1 MCDMEMLYD
10 LYAKKLKTVTT
21 DFVRYLYEKINWD
34 SQLIVIMGARGVGK
48 TTMVLQHILMTDTK
62 KESLYIAADNTY
74 FAAHTLY
81 DTATQFA
88 QQGGKVLYID
98 EIHKYQ
104 NWSKEV
110 KMMYDYLPDLKVVIT
125 GSSILELIKG
135 TDADLSRRAIR
146 YTLEG
151 LSFREYLNFSLGL
164 NIPTYTLDQII
175 EGKVELPDEVKYPLA
190 HFKEYLNKGYF
201 PFFKQDDY
209 YQRLEN
215 VINQTME
222 VDIPAYAKMN
232 ISTARKLKQLLYVVS
247 RSVPFKPNFAEIGR
261 AISTDRGTVADYMV
275 YMEKSKLIRQLN
287 FAPDGMEL
295 VQKVDKIYLGN
306 PCFIYAL
313 ADGNPEIGN
322 IRETFFYCALCVNN
336 KVTASPVADFLVGGH
351 TFEVGG
357 KSKKQKQIKG
367 TEDAFVVKDDIEN
380 AYLNILP
387 LWSFGFNY

>member
-1 MCDMEMLYD
+1 MEKLYD
-10 LYAKKLKTVTT
+10 LYVKKLKTVTT
-21 DFVRYLYEKINWD
+21 GFVRYLYEKINWD

-62 KESLYIAADNTY
+62 KDSLYIAADNTY
-74 FAAHTLY
+74 FAANTLY
-81 DTATQFA
+81 DTATKFA
-88 QQGGKVLYID
+88 QQGGKILYID

-110 KMMYDYLPDLKVVIT
+110 KMMYDYLPDQKVVVT

-164 NIPTYTLDQII
+164 DIPTYTLDDII
-175 EGKVELPDEVKYPLA
+175 AGKVELPDEVKYPLA
-190 HFKEYLNKGYF
+190 HFKEYLSKGYF

-247 RSVPFKPNFAEIGR
+247 RSVPFKPKFA
-261 AISTDRGTVADYMV
+261 
-275 YMEKSKLIRQLN
+275 
-287 FAPDGMEL
+287 
-295 VQKVDKIYLGN
+295 
-306 PCFIYAL
+306 
-313 ADGNPEIGN
+313 EIGN
-322 IRETFFYCALCVNN
+322 IRETFFYCPLSVNN
-336 KVTASPVADFLVGGH
+336 KVTSSPAADFLVGGH

-357 KSKKQKQIKG
+357 KSKKQKQVKG
-367 TEDAFVVKDDIEN
+367 IEDAFIVKDDIEN
-380 AYLNILP
+380 AYFNIIP
-387 LWSFGFNY
+387 LWTFGFNY